1 MAGYQIRPNDFG
13 YATAP
18 FRYLPAEDNDM
29 EEDPVTMVR
38 SLDSLA
44 CAVRDDYDS
53 QTQAVQA
60 EEADDAYVFI

>member
-1 MAGYQIRPNDFG
+1 
-13 YATAP
+13 
-18 FRYLPAEDNDM
+18 M